1 MTHKSQV
8 LHLNNKRRIFTSFLL
23 PFGILFFTLSACAQ
37 SNDSKRYGYKVE
49 EILPFDETAYTQ
61 GLFIHNGFLYL
72 STGQR
77 GASFLRKIDFRQG
90 RILQSVAL
98 SRQYFGEG
106 ACLHKER
113 IYQLTWEEQT
123 CFVYDAATL
132 KQIGTLSYRGEGWGL
147 TSNGTHLIM
156 SDGSSTL
163 YFRDPETFA
172 VMYTV
177 KVTNGG
183 QEVKLLNELE
193 YIEGEV
199 WANVYYTDEIV
210 RIDPA
215 TGKVT
220 GIIDLKGLLARQYQ
234 TPRTE
239 VLNGIAYDADNKH
252 IYVTGKYWSKL
263 YRISLVAK

>member
-1 MTHKSQV
+1 M
-8 LHLNNKRRIFTSFLL
+8 RIAFVFCGLC
-23 PFGILFFTLSACAQ
+23 FFPLSACAQ
-37 SNDSKRYGYKVE
+37 NSVPKRYGFKVE
-49 EILPFDETAYTQ
+49 EILPHDENAYTQ
-61 GLFIHNGFLYL
+61 GLFIHNGFLYQ

-77 GASFLRKIDFRQG
+77 GASYLQKIDFKQG

-98 SRQYFGEG
+98 RPQYFGEG
-106 ACLHKER
+106 ACFHNDR

-147 TSNGTHLIM
+147 TSDGARLIM

-163 YFRDPETFA
+163 YFRDPDTFA
-172 VMYTV
+172 IQSTVTV
-177 KVTNGG
+177 KNG
-183 QEVKLLNELE
+183 QREVILLNELE

-199 WANVYYTDEIV
+199 WANVYTTDEIV

-215 TGKVT
+215 TGRVT
-220 GIIDLKGLLARQYQ
+220 GIIDLTGLLARQYR
-234 TPRTE
+234 TPKAE

-252 IYVTGKYWSKL
+252 IYVTGKYWAKM
-263 YRISLVAK
+263 YRISLVERR

>member
-1 MTHKSQV
+1 MA
-8 LHLNNKRRIFTSFLL
+8 KRIAHICFLGL
-23 PFGILFFTLSACAQ
+23 LMSLSVSACAQ
-37 SNDSKRYGYKVE
+37 SGEPKRYGYKVE
-49 EILPFDETAYTQ
+49 EVLPFDETAYTQ

-98 SRQYFGEG
+98 QRQYFGEG
-106 ACLHKER
+106 ACIHKER

-147 TSNGTHLIM
+147 TSDGARLIM

-163 YFRDPETFA
+163 YFRDPDTFA
-172 VMYTV
+172 VLHTV
-177 KVTNGG
+177 KVMNGK
-183 QEVKLLNELE
+183 QEVRWLNELE

-199 WANVYYTDEIV
+199 WANVYTTDEIV

-220 GIIDLKGLLARQYQ
+220 GIIDLRGLLARQYQ

-239 VLNGIAYDADNKH
+239 VLNGIAYDADKKH

-263 YRISLVAK
+263 YRISVISK

>member
-1 MTHKSQV
+1 MKSAS
-8 LHLNNKRRIFTSFLL
+8 LLLLFGMLSTSF
-23 PFGILFFTLSACAQ
+23 TTCAQ
-37 SNDSKRYGYKVE
+37 SNDPKRYGYKVE
-49 EILPFDETAYTQ
+49 EVLPFDETAYTQ

-77 GASFLRKIDFRQG
+77 GASSLRKIDFKKG
-90 RILQSVAL
+90 RVLQSVSL
-98 SRQYFGEG
+98 NRQYFGEG
-106 ACLHKER
+106 ACIHHER

-123 CFVYDAATL
+123 CFVYDAVTL
-132 KQIGTLSYRGEGWGL
+132 KQIGTLTYKGEGWGV
-147 TSNGTHLIM
+147 TSNGTHIIM

-172 VMYTV
+172 VLHTIT
-177 KVTNGG
+177 VTNGK

-210 RIDPA
+210 RIDPT

-220 GIIDLKGLLARQYQ
+220 GIINLAGLLARQYH

-252 IYVTGKYWSKL
+252 IYVTGKYWAKMF
-263 YRISLVAK
+263 RISLVAK